1 MESMRINSAIEY
13 GFYYAPVFSYYFSTV
28 LWHGKNHKQFNRN
41 REVFVLHLGYTDN
54 VFLSRLITWA
64 CFFYTCNKDYMKL
77 MMKKER

>member
-1 MESMRINSAIEY
+1 MVFIMHRSLATTL
-13 GFYYAPVFSYYFSTV
+13 APV